1 MKPPTDDPTLKSLK
15 ADKESLLA
23 SWSDGVTHRI
33 LWRTLREQCP
43 CATCRQKRAEPPSPP
58 PVFNILKLEE
68 AAPIRATAMFPVGNY
83 AYQINF
89 SDGHNSGIFTLEQL
103 RDLGESETTL

>member
-1 MKPPTDDPTLKSLK
+1 M
-15 ADKESLLA
+15 
-23 SWSDGVTHRI
+23 
-33 LWRTLREQCP
+33 
-43 CATCRQKRAEPPSPP
+43 
-58 PVFNILKLEE
+58 FNILKPEE
-68 AAPIRATAMFPVGNY
+68 AAPVRATAMFPVGNY